1 MTRPAPCGW
10 LLLDKPVGLSSARAV
25 SRVKRLFQV
34 KRAGHAGTLDPLA
47 SGLLAIALGP
57 ATRWC
62 AYLLDAPKSYR
73 FTIRLGQETDS
84 HDAESLEQAA
94 PPCAEIPSLEQA
106 EIEALLSRFTG
117 TIQQTP
123 PMYSALHSE
132 GRRLYELAR
141 EGKEGA
147 RPARQ
152 GRIGQLGLVPA
163 LHGKGGRRY
172 ELAREG
178 KEVDRPAREVRIDQL
193 GLIAARREEWDL
205 EVRCGKGTYVRTLG
219 HDIGQALGCGAYVSQ
234 LRRTGLG
241 TFDESQ
247 AVSLK
252 QVEADSEEAR
262 LARLLPAD
270 AVLPEWPVRACT
282 ASEAEA
288 LRHGKQI
295 SHEGPAGFWKLEDA
309 QGRFF
314 GVAELLDTGRLQ
326 PRRLMAGPEDS
337 VQSEP

>member
-132 GRRLYELAR
+132 GRRL
-141 EGKEGA
+141 
-147 RPARQ
+147 
-152 GRIGQLGLVPA
+152 
-163 LHGKGGRRY
+163 Y

>member
-1 MTRPAPCGW
+1 MTRPVPCGW

-141 EGKEGA
+141 EGKE
-147 RPARQ
+147 
-152 GRIGQLGLVPA
+152 
-163 LHGKGGRRY
+163 
-172 ELAREG
+172 
-178 KEVDRPAREVRIDQL
+178 VDRPAREVRIDQL

-219 HDIGQALGCGAYVSQ
+219 HDIGRALGCGAYVSQ

-247 AVSLK
+247 AVSLEK
-252 QVEADSEEAR
+252 VEADSEEAR
-262 LARLLPAD
+262 LTRLLPAD
-270 AVLPEWPVRACT
+270 AVLPEWPVHACT

-314 GVAELLDTGRLQ
+314 GVAELLDAGRLQ

>member
-25 SRVKRLFQV
+25 SRIKRLFQV

-84 HDAESLEQAA
+84 HDAESLKQAA

-141 EGKEGA
+141 EGKE
-147 RPARQ
+147 
-152 GRIGQLGLVPA
+152 
-163 LHGKGGRRY
+163 
-172 ELAREG
+172 
-178 KEVDRPAREVRIDQL
+178 VDRPAREVRIDQL
-193 GLIAARREEWDL
+193 GLIADRREEWDL
-205 EVRCGKGTYVRTLG
+205 EVRCGRGTYVRTLG
-219 HDIGQALGCGAYVSQ
+219 HDIGRALGCGAYVSQ

-241 TFDESQ
+241 TFDALQ
-247 AVSLK
+247 AVSLE

-262 LARLLPAD
+262 LARLVPAD
-270 AVLPEWPVRACT
+270 AVLPEWPVHACT
-282 ASEAEA
+282 ASEEEA

-295 SHEGPAGFWKLEDA
+295 SHEGPAGFWKLADA

-326 PRRLMAGPEDS
+326 PRRLMVEPEGS
-337 VQSEP
+337 VQSQS

>member
-10 LLLDKPVGLSSARAV
+10 LLLDKPVGLSSAQAV

-73 FTIRLGQETDS
+73 FTVRLGQETDS

-141 EGKEGA
+141 EGKE
-147 RPARQ
+147 
-152 GRIGQLGLVPA
+152 
-163 LHGKGGRRY
+163 
-172 ELAREG
+172 
-178 KEVDRPAREVRIDQL
+178 VDRPAREVRIDQL

-219 HDIGQALGCGAYVSQ
+219 HDIGRALGCGAYVSQ

-247 AVSLK
+247 AVGLD

-262 LARLLPAD
+262 LTRLLPAD
-270 AVLPEWPVRACT
+270 AVLPEWPVHACT

-295 SHEGPAGFWKLEDA
+295 LHEGPAGFWKLEDA

-326 PRRLMAGPEDS
+326 PRRLMVGPGDS

>member
-10 LLLDKPVGLSSARAV
+10 LLLDKPVGLSSSRAV

-84 HDAESLEQAA
+84 HDAESLERAA

-141 EGKEGA
+141 EGKE
-147 RPARQ
+147 
-152 GRIGQLGLVPA
+152 
-163 LHGKGGRRY
+163 
-172 ELAREG
+172 
-178 KEVDRPAREVRIDQL
+178 VDRPAREVRIDQL
-193 GLIAARREEWDL
+193 GLIADRREEWDL
-205 EVRCGKGTYVRTLG
+205 EVGCGRGTYVRTLG
-219 HDIGQALGCGAYVSQ
+219 HDIGRALGCGAYVSQ

-241 TFDESQ
+241 TFDASQ
-247 AVSLK
+247 AVSLE

-262 LARLLPAD
+262 LARLVPAD
-270 AVLPEWPVRACT
+270 AVLPEWPVHACT
-282 ASEAEA
+282 ASEEEA

-295 SHEGPAGFWKLEDA
+295 SHEGPAGFWKLADA

-326 PRRLMAGPEDS
+326 PRRLMVELEGS
-337 VQSEP
+337 VQSQS

>member
-1 MTRPAPCGW
+1 VTRPAPCGW

-132 GRRLYELAR
+132 GRRL
-141 EGKEGA
+141 
-147 RPARQ
+147 
-152 GRIGQLGLVPA
+152 
-163 LHGKGGRRY
+163 Y

>member
-25 SRVKRLFQV
+25 SRIKRLFQV

-84 HDAESLEQAA
+84 HDAESLERAA

-141 EGKEGA
+141 EGKE
-147 RPARQ
+147 
-152 GRIGQLGLVPA
+152 
-163 LHGKGGRRY
+163 
-172 ELAREG
+172 
-178 KEVDRPAREVRIDQL
+178 VDRPAREVRIDQL
-193 GLIAARREEWDL
+193 GLIADRREEWDL
-205 EVRCGKGTYVRTLG
+205 EVGCGRGTYVRTLG
-219 HDIGQALGCGAYVSQ
+219 HDIGRALGCGAYVSQ

-241 TFDESQ
+241 TFDASQ
-247 AVSLK
+247 AVSLE

-262 LARLLPAD
+262 LARLVPAD
-270 AVLPEWPVRACT
+270 AVLPEWPVHACT
-282 ASEAEA
+282 ASEEEA

-295 SHEGPAGFWKLEDA
+295 SHEGPAGFWKLADA

-326 PRRLMAGPEDS
+326 PRRLMVELEGS
-337 VQSEP
+337 VQSQS

>member
-84 HDAESLEQAA
+84 HDAESLERAV

-141 EGKEGA
+141 EGKE
-147 RPARQ
+147 
-152 GRIGQLGLVPA
+152 
-163 LHGKGGRRY
+163 
-172 ELAREG
+172 
-178 KEVDRPAREVRIDQL
+178 VDRPAREVRIDQL
-193 GLIAARREEWDL
+193 GLIADRREEWDL
-205 EVRCGKGTYVRTLG
+205 EVGCGRGTYVRTLG
-219 HDIGQALGCGAYVSQ
+219 HDIGRALGCGAYVSQ

-241 TFDESQ
+241 TFDASQ
-247 AVSLK
+247 AVSLE

-262 LARLLPAD
+262 LARLVPAD
-270 AVLPEWPVRACT
+270 AVLPEWPVHACT
-282 ASEAEA
+282 ASEEEA

-295 SHEGPAGFWKLEDA
+295 SHEGPAGFWKLADA

-326 PRRLMAGPEDS
+326 PRRLMVELEGS
-337 VQSEP
+337 VQSQS

>member
-84 HDAESLEQAA
+84 HDAESLERAA

-141 EGKEGA
+141 EGKE
-147 RPARQ
+147 
-152 GRIGQLGLVPA
+152 
-163 LHGKGGRRY
+163 
-172 ELAREG
+172 
-178 KEVDRPAREVRIDQL
+178 VDRPAREVRIDQL
-193 GLIAARREEWDL
+193 GLIADRREEWDL
-205 EVRCGKGTYVRTLG
+205 EVGCGRGTYVRTLG
-219 HDIGQALGCGAYVSQ
+219 HDIGRALGCGAYVSQ

-241 TFDESQ
+241 TFDASQ
-247 AVSLK
+247 AVSLE

-262 LARLLPAD
+262 LARLVPAD
-270 AVLPEWPVRACT
+270 AVLPEWPVHACT
-282 ASEAEA
+282 ASEEEA

-295 SHEGPAGFWKLEDA
+295 SHEGPAGFWKLADA

-326 PRRLMAGPEDS
+326 PRRLMVELEGS
-337 VQSEP
+337 VQSQS

>member
-1 MTRPAPCGW
+1 MTQPAPCGW

-25 SRVKRLFQV
+25 SRIKRLFQA

-47 SGLLAIALGP
+47 SGLLAIALGQ

-94 PPCAEIPSLEQA
+94 PPCAEIPSLDQA
-106 EIEALLSRFTG
+106 EIEALLSRFIG
-117 TIQQTP
+117 AIQQTP

-141 EGKEGA
+141 EGKE
-147 RPARQ
+147 
-152 GRIGQLGLVPA
+152 V
-163 LHGKGGRRY
+163 
-172 ELAREG
+172 E
-178 KEVDRPAREVRIDQL
+178 RPAREVQIDRL
-193 GLIAARREEWDL
+193 DLIADRREEWDL
-205 EVRCGKGTYVRTLG
+205 EVRCGKGTYVRSLG

-241 TFDESQ
+241 AFDESQ
-247 AVSLK
+247 AVSLEK
-252 QVEADSEEAR
+252 IEADSEETR

-270 AVLPEWPVRACT
+270 AVLPEWSVHACT
-282 ASEAEA
+282 ASEEEA
-288 LRHGKQI
+288 LRNGQQVA
-295 SHEGPAGFWKLEDA
+295 HEGAAGFWKLEDA

-314 GVAELLDTGRLQ
+314 GVAEVLDAGQLQ
-326 PRRLMAGPEDS
+326 PRRLMVEPEDS
-337 VQSEP
+337 VQSQS

>member
-10 LLLDKPVGLSSARAV
+10 LLLDKPAGLSSAQAV

-106 EIEALLSRFTG
+106 EIKALLARFTG

-141 EGKEGA
+141 EGKE
-147 RPARQ
+147 
-152 GRIGQLGLVPA
+152 
-163 LHGKGGRRY
+163 
-172 ELAREG
+172 
-178 KEVDRPAREVRIDQL
+178 VDRPAREVRIDQL
-193 GLIAARREEWDL
+193 GLIADRREEWDL
-205 EVRCGKGTYVRTLG
+205 EVCCGKGTYVRTLG

-241 TFDESQ
+241 TFGESQ
-247 AVSLK
+247 AVSLE

-270 AVLPEWPVRACT
+270 AVLPEWPVHACT
-282 ASEAEA
+282 ASEEEA

-314 GVAELLDTGRLQ
+314 GVAELLDTGQLQ
-326 PRRLMAGPEDS
+326 PRRLMSGPEGS
-337 VQSEP
+337 VQSQS

>member
-73 FTIRLGQETDS
+73 FTIRLGQKTDS
-84 HDAESLEQAA
+84 HDAESLEKAA
-94 PPCAEIPSLEQA
+94 PPCAEIPLLEQA
-106 EIEALLSRFTG
+106 EAQALLARFTG
-117 TIQQTP
+117 TIRQVP
-123 PMYSALHSE
+123 PMYSALHST

-141 EGKEGA
+141 EGK
-147 RPARQ
+147 
-152 GRIGQLGLVPA
+152 V
-163 LHGKGGRRY
+163 
-172 ELAREG
+172 
-178 KEVDRPAREVRIDQL
+178 VDRPAREVRIDRL
-193 GLIAARREEWDL
+193 DLVAVRREEWDL

-219 HDIGQALGCGAYVSQ
+219 HDIGRALGCGAYVSR

-241 TFDESQ
+241 RFDESQ
-247 AVSLK
+247 AVALET
-252 QVEADSEEAR
+252 VEADPGEAR
-262 LARLLPAD
+262 PLRLLPAD
-270 AVLPEWPVRACT
+270 AVLPPGWPVHACT
-282 ASEAEA
+282 ASEAAA
-288 LRHGKQI
+288 LRDGRQVAHG
-295 SHEGPAGFWKLEDA
+295 GPTGFWKLEDT

-314 GVAELLDTGRLQ
+314 GVAESLATGRLQ
-326 PRRLMAGPEDS
+326 PRRLMADPENS

>member
-10 LLLDKPVGLSSARAV
+10 LLLDKPVGLSSAQAV

-106 EIEALLSRFTG
+106 EIEALLFRFTG

-141 EGKEGA
+141 EGKE
-147 RPARQ
+147 
-152 GRIGQLGLVPA
+152 
-163 LHGKGGRRY
+163 
-172 ELAREG
+172 
-178 KEVDRPAREVRIDQL
+178 VDRPAREVRIDQL
-193 GLIAARREEWDL
+193 GLIADRREEWDL

-247 AVSLK
+247 AVGLE

-262 LARLLPAD
+262 LTRLLLAD
-270 AVLPEWPVRACT
+270 AVLPEWPVHACT

-295 SHEGPAGFWKLEDA
+295 LHEGPEGFWKLEDA

-326 PRRLMAGPEDS
+326 PRRLMVEPEGS
-337 VQSEP
+337 VQSQS

>member
-25 SRVKRLFQV
+25 SRVKRLVQV

-141 EGKEGA
+141 EGKE
-147 RPARQ
+147 
-152 GRIGQLGLVPA
+152 
-163 LHGKGGRRY
+163 
-172 ELAREG
+172 
-178 KEVDRPAREVRIDQL
+178 VDRPAREVRIDQL

-205 EVRCGKGTYVRTLG
+205 EVCCGKGTYVRTLG
-219 HDIGQALGCGAYVSQ
+219 HDIGRALGCGAYVSQ

-247 AVSLK
+247 AVSLEK
-252 QVEADSEEAR
+252 VEADSEEAR
-262 LARLLPAD
+262 LTRLLPAD
-270 AVLPEWPVRACT
+270 AVLPEWPVHACT

-314 GVAELLDTGRLQ
+314 GVAEWLDTGRLQ
-326 PRRLMAGPEDS
+326 PRRLMVGPEG
-337 VQSEP
+337 

>member
-10 LLLDKPVGLSSARAV
+10 LLLDKPVGLSSTRAV
-25 SRVKRLFQV
+25 SRIKRLFQV

-94 PPCAEIPSLEQA
+94 PPRAEIPSLDPT
-106 EIEALLSRFTG
+106 EIETLLSRFTG
-117 TIQQTP
+117 PIQQTP

-141 EGKEGA
+141 EGKE
-147 RPARQ
+147 
-152 GRIGQLGLVPA
+152 
-163 LHGKGGRRY
+163 
-172 ELAREG
+172 
-178 KEVDRPAREVRIDQL
+178 VDRPAREVQIDRL
-193 GLIAARREEWDL
+193 DLIADRREEWDL
-205 EVRCGKGTYVRTLG
+205 GVRCGKGTYVRSLG

-241 TFDESQ
+241 AFDESQ
-247 AVSLK
+247 AVSLE
-252 QVEADSEEAR
+252 QIEADSEETR
-262 LARLLPAD
+262 LGRLLPSD
-270 AVLPEWPVRACT
+270 AVLPEWPVHACT
-282 ASEAEA
+282 ADEEEA
-288 LRHGKQI
+288 LRHGQQVA
-295 SHEGPAGFWKLEDA
+295 HEGVAGFWKLEDA

-314 GVAELLDTGRLQ
+314 GVAEMLETGQLQ
-326 PRRLMAGPEDS
+326 PRRLMAEPEDS
-337 VQSEP
+337 VQSQS

>member
-25 SRVKRLFQV
+25 SRIKRLFQV

-84 HDAESLEQAA
+84 HDAESLERAA

-141 EGKEGA
+141 EGKE
-147 RPARQ
+147 
-152 GRIGQLGLVPA
+152 
-163 LHGKGGRRY
+163 
-172 ELAREG
+172 
-178 KEVDRPAREVRIDQL
+178 VDRPAREVRIDQL
-193 GLIAARREEWDL
+193 GLIADRREEWDL
-205 EVRCGKGTYVRTLG
+205 EVGCGRGTYVRTLG
-219 HDIGQALGCGAYVSQ
+219 HDIGRALGCGAYVSQ

-241 TFDESQ
+241 TFDASQ
-247 AVSLK
+247 AVSLE

-262 LARLLPAD
+262 LARLVPAD
-270 AVLPEWPVRACT
+270 AVLPEWPVHACT
-282 ASEAEA
+282 ASEEEA

-295 SHEGPAGFWKLEDA
+295 SHEGPAGFWKLADA

-326 PRRLMAGPEDS
+326 PRRLMVEPEGS
-337 VQSEP
+337 VQSQS

>member
-141 EGKEGA
+141 EGKE
-147 RPARQ
+147 
-152 GRIGQLGLVPA
+152 
-163 LHGKGGRRY
+163 
-172 ELAREG
+172 
-178 KEVDRPAREVRIDQL
+178 VDRPAREVRIDQL

-219 HDIGQALGCGAYVSQ
+219 HDIGRALGCGAYVSQ

-247 AVSLK
+247 AVSLEK
-252 QVEADSEEAR
+252 VEADSEETR
-262 LARLLPAD
+262 LTRLLPAD
-270 AVLPEWPVRACT
+270 AVLPEWPVHACT
-282 ASEAEA
+282 ASEEEA

-295 SHEGPAGFWKLEDA
+295 LHEGTAGFWKLEDS

-326 PRRLMAGPEDS
+326 PRRLMSGPEGS
-337 VQSEP
+337 VQSQS